1 MKKRSREIN
10 IFSISALDL
19 FASALGAFIL
29 MSLIFMVFFT
39 MTSTDAEQLEE
50 LQATLQQC
58 ETERA
63 LAQASLAQCK
73 ERLGHT
79 VDASTL
85 AQCQAGL
92 SACEAQLSGAA
103 EASELARCQ
112 ADLAAAQARN
122 ADLEAQ
128 LNAVGGVAD
137 QLDHANEELDAC
149 LNALKRTFVLV
160 IMSWSTS
167 DDVDLHVV
175 DPQGREFHY
184 ANRRERGSQAA
195 LEEDN
200 IRGPGNEV
208 WLHPAAEPGRYRVCY
223 KLFSSRGW
231 QSPSVRGTVLWQE
244 GKVELPELALT
255 REDQVRLAAEIL
267 VDDQGDISVDRSH
280 TGRTLGYR
288 GCR

>member
-29 MSLIFMVFFT
+29 VALVFMVFFA
-39 MTSTDAEQLEE
+39 MTSRTQAPAPVQAALE
-50 LQATLQQC
+50 QC

-63 LAQASLAQCK
+63 LAQASLVQCE
-73 ERLGHT
+73 ERLGQT
-79 VDASTL
+79 VGASAL
-85 AQCQAGL
+85 AQCQSGL
-92 SACEAQLSGAA
+92 SACEAQLGEAA
-103 EASELARCQ
+103 DASELAQCQ
-112 ADLAAAQARN
+112 AELAAAQARN
-122 ADLEAQ
+122 ADLDAQ
-128 LNAVGGVAD
+128 LNAVGAAAD
-137 QLDHANEELDAC
+137 QLARANEELDSC
-149 LNALKRTFVLV
+149 LDALKRSFVLV

-175 DPQGREFHY
+175 DPQGREFYY

-208 WLHPAAEPGRYRVCY
+208 WLHPSAEPGRYRVCY
-223 KLFSSRGW
+223 KLFNNRGW

-244 GKVELPELALT
+244 GKVALPELGLT
-255 REDQVRLAAEIL
+255 SEDQVLLAADIL
-267 VDDQGDISVDRSH
+267 VDGEGGISVDRTY
-280 TGRTLGYR
+280 TGQTLGYGR
-288 GCR
+288 CR